1 MADLPGSNNFHSD
14 IRIYNGGTSP
24 VTTTATYYPQ
34 NNGPSVTRQIPVAAG
49 GVTAIDNV
57 LPTTFNVT
65 GTGGSIVLTT
75 PAAAQLVAT
84 GRTYSIRASDG
95 GTFGQFIPG
104 VSPASGIGVGDKPLQ
119 VLQLEESQNFRSNLG
134 LAELTGNPAHVKLTL
149 FLPDSKVIPTVEY
162 DLAPFQFLQIG
173 RIMAGLNPGQATY
186 NGRISVQVTTGAGR
200 VTAYGSVIDN
210 VTQDPT
216 YVPAQ

>member
-1 MADLPGSNNFHSD
+1 
-14 IRIYNGGTSP
+14 

-34 NNGPSVTRQIPVAAG
+34 GNGTPVTRSIPVAAG

-65 GTGGSIVLTT
+65 GSGGSIVLTT
-75 PAAAQLVAT
+75 PSPAQLVAT
-84 GRTYSIRASDG
+84 GRTYSIRSDG

-104 VSPASGIGVGDKPLQ
+104 VSPASGIGAGDKPLQ

-173 RIMAGLNPGQATY
+173 RIMASLKPGRPTY

-200 VTAYGSVIDN
+200 ATAYGSVIDN
-210 VTQDPT
+210 VTQDRT